1 MKSVLPQGKRTVLDR
16 TSPDVHELV
25 VRISSSESLEG
36 LGHRFLFGPTL
47 EQLVVFQPQ
56 PVVVLQEVLAMRL
69 GIVQMRVHG
78 IKKRGVLGVAVM
90 LMFPHGLFSESFLLV
105 LLE

>member
-1 MKSVLPQGKRTVLDR
+1 MKSVLPQRERAVLDR
-16 TSPDVHELV
+16 APPDVHELV

-56 PVVVLQEVLAMRL
+56 PVVVLQEVLAMRFR
-69 GIVQMRVHG
+69 I
-78 IKKRGVLGVAVM
+78 I
-90 LMFPHGLFSESFLLV
+90 
-105 LLE
+105 